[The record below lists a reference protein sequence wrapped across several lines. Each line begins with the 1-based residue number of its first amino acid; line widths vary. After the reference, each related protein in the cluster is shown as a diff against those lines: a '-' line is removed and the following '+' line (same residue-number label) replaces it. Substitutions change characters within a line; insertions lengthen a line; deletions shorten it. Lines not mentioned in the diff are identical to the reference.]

1 MNAPGCYYDY
11 IVIGA
16 GSAGCVLAHRLTEI
30 ADAHVLLLEAGG
42 VDENPNIHDPAGLF
56 ALRGGEED
64 WAYATAPQKHAAD
77 RVLHWPR
84 GKVLGGSSSLNGMI
98 YVRGHRTDYDHWA
111 YLGNAGWDYES
122 LLPYFKRSEDF
133 DRGESWYHGQGGP
146 LHVLSQFEP
155 HPVNKAMIAAAVEK
169 GYPYRDDF
177 NAGADEIYGVGVCHL
192 TIKDGRRQSAASA
205 FLKPALAR
213 PNLTVRTRALAR
225 RLLFDGTRCIGVEYT
240 QDGDLK
246 QAHATTEV
254 IVSGGTLES
263 PKLLLLSGIG
273 PAGQL
278 RQLGMDVLVDLPG
291 VGQNLHDHTL
301 APLIY
306 AAKQRVPPPV
316 PGLQFMHSQ
325 LFWSSDNRLP
335 GPDLQPLFFHIPV
348 YVPGIFGPADG
359 YTLMAG
365 HIRPASRG
373 FLRLTS
379 ADPAAPL
386 EIHPN
391 YLLVQSDVHALV
403 QALEM
408 CREIGAA
415 KALDEWNGGELY
427 PGPDAVSKKDL
438 ECYVRQSVITYHHQV
453 GTCKMG
459 VDAMSV
465 VDPTL
470 RVYGVER
477 LRVVDASIMPS
488 VTSGNTNAP
497 AIMIGEKAA
506 EMIKATSRA

>member
-1 MNAPGCYYDY
+1 MNGPVYSYDY
-11 IVIGA
+11 VVIGA
-16 GSAGCVLAHRLTEI
+16 GSAGCVLANRLTET

-42 VDENPNIHDPAGLF
+42 EDEIPNIHDPAGLF
-56 ALRGGEED
+56 ALREGAED
-64 WAYATAPQKHAAD
+64 WAYATAPQKYAAD
-77 RVLHWPR
+77 RTLRWPR

-133 DRGESWYHGQGGP
+133 DRGASRYHGQSGP

-177 NAGADEIYGVGVCHL
+177 NADADEIYGVGLCHL
-192 TIKDGRRQSAASA
+192 TIKDGQRQSTASA

-213 PNLTVRTRALAR
+213 PHLTVLTRALAR

-240 QDGDLK
+240 QNGELK
-246 QAHATTEV
+246 QVHATTEV

-273 PAGQL
+273 PADQL
-278 RQLGMDVLVDLPG
+278 RHLGMDVLVDLPG

-301 APLIY
+301 SPLIY

-316 PGLQFMHSQ
+316 PGLQLMHSQ

-335 GPDLQPLFFHIPV
+335 GPDLQPLFFHVPV
-348 YVPGIFGPADG
+348 YVPGMSGPAEG

-379 ADPAAPL
+379 DDPSAPL
-386 EIHPN
+386 EIDPN
-391 YLLVQSDVHALV
+391 YLSVSSDVNALV
-403 QALEM
+403 QALEL

-427 PGPDAVSKKDL
+427 PGPDAASKKEL
-438 ECYVRQSVITYHHQV
+438 ECYVRQSVLTYHHQV

-459 VDAMSV
+459 VDAMAV

-470 RVYGVER
+470 RVHGVER

-506 EMIKATSRA
+506 DMMKATSRA

>member
-1 MNAPGCYYDY
+1 M
-11 IVIGA
+11 V
-16 GSAGCVLAHRLTEI
+16 
-30 ADAHVLLLEAGG
+30 
-42 VDENPNIHDPAGLF
+42 
-56 ALRGGEED
+56 
-64 WAYATAPQKHAAD
+64 
-77 RVLHWPR
+77 
-84 GKVLGGSSSLNGMI
+84 
-98 YVRGHRTDYDHWA
+98 YVRGHRTAYDNWA

-133 DRGESWYHGQGGP
+133 DRGESRYHGQGSP

-155 HPVNKAMIAAAVEK
+155 HPVNMAVIAAAVEK
-169 GYPYRDDF
+169 GYPHQDDF
-177 NAGADEIYGVGVCHL
+177 NAGADEIYGVGLCHL
-192 TIKDGRRQSAASA
+192 TIKDSQRHSTASA
-205 FLKPALAR
+205 FLKPALSC
-213 PNLTVRTRALAR
+213 PNLTILTRALAR
-225 RLLFDGTRCIGVEYT
+225 RLLFNGARCIGVEYT
-240 QDGDLK
+240 RDGELK

-263 PKLLLLSGIG
+263 LKLLLLSGIG
-273 PAGQL
+273 PADQL
-278 RQLGMDVLVDLPG
+278 RHLGMDVLVDLPG

-301 APLIY
+301 SPCIY
-306 AAKQRVPPPV
+306 AAKQSVPPPV
-316 PGLQFMHSQ
+316 PGLQVMHSQ
-325 LFWSSDNRLP
+325 LFWSSDNRLA
-335 GPDLQPLFFHIPV
+335 GPDLQPLFFHVPV
-348 YVPGIFGPADG
+348 YVPGSSGPAEG
-359 YTLMAG
+359 YTLIAG

-379 ADPAAPL
+379 ADPSAPL
-386 EIHPN
+386 EINPN
-391 YLLVQSDVHALV
+391 YLSVQSKVNVLV
-403 QALEM
+403 QALEI

-427 PGPDAVSKKDL
+427 PGPDVVSKKVL
-438 ECYVRQSVITYHHQV
+438 ECYVRKSVITYHHQV

-459 VDAMSV
+459 VDAMSI

-506 EMIKATSRA
+506 DMIKATSE

>member
-1 MNAPGCYYDY
+1 MKMYDY

-16 GSAGCVLAHRLTEI
+16 GSAGCVLANRLTEI
-30 ADAHVLLLEAGG
+30 ADAHVLVLEAGG
-42 VDENPNIHDPAGLF
+42 ADENPDIHDPAGLF
-56 ALRGGEED
+56 ALRGGAED
-64 WAYATAPQKHAAD
+64 WAYATAPQQYAAD
-77 RVLHWPR
+77 RALRWPR

-111 YLGNAGWDYES
+111 YLGNAGWDYER

-133 DRGESWYHGQGGP
+133 DRGASRYHGQGGP

-155 HPVNKAMIAAAVEK
+155 HPVNQAIIAAALEK

-177 NAGADEIYGVGVCHL
+177 NAGAAEIYGVGLCHL
-192 TIKDGRRQSAASA
+192 TIKDGQRQSAASA
-205 FLKPALAR
+205 YLKPALVR
-213 PNLTVRTRALAR
+213 HNLTLLTRALAR
-225 RLLFDGTRCIGVEYT
+225 RLLFEGTRCMGVEYT
-240 QDGDLK
+240 QHGGLK
-246 QAHATTEV
+246 QAYATTEV
-254 IVSGGTLES
+254 IISSGTLES

-273 PAGQL
+273 PADQL
-278 RQLGMDVLVDLPG
+278 RHLGMGVLVELPG

-301 APLIY
+301 VPLIY
-306 AAKQRVPPPV
+306 AAKRSVPPPV

-335 GPDLQPLFFHIPV
+335 VPDLQPLFFH
-348 YVPGIFGPADG
+348 VPFYAPGMSGPAEG

-379 ADPAAPL
+379 ADSSAPL
-386 EIHPN
+386 EIDPN
-391 YLLVQSDVHALV
+391 YLSVPSDVNALA

-408 CREIGAA
+408 CREIGTA
-415 KALDEWNGGELY
+415 KALDEWNAGELY
-427 PGPDAVSKKDL
+427 PGPDAVNKKDL
-438 ECYVRQSVITYHHQV
+438 ECYVRQSVVTYHHQV

-459 VDAMSV
+459 VDALAV

-477 LRVVDASIMPS
+477 LRVADASIMPS

-497 AIMIGEKAA
+497 TIMIAEKAA
-506 EMIKATSRA
+506 EMIKATCRT

>member
-1 MNAPGCYYDY
+1 M
-11 IVIGA
+11 
-16 GSAGCVLAHRLTEI
+16 
-30 ADAHVLLLEAGG
+30 
-42 VDENPNIHDPAGLF
+42 
-56 ALRGGEED
+56 
-64 WAYATAPQKHAAD
+64 
-77 RVLHWPR
+77 
-84 GKVLGGSSSLNGMI
+84 
-98 YVRGHRTDYDHWA
+98 
-111 YLGNAGWDYES
+111 
-122 LLPYFKRSEDF
+122 
-133 DRGESWYHGQGGP
+133 
-146 LHVLSQFEP
+146 LSQFEP
-155 HPVNKAMIAAAVEK
+155 HPVNKAMIAAAVEQ

-177 NAGADEIYGVGVCHL
+177 NADADEIYGVGVCHL
-192 TIKDGRRQSAASA
+192 TIKDGKRHSTASA
-205 FLKPALAR
+205 FLKQALAR
-213 PNLTVRTRALAR
+213 PNLTVLTRALAQ

-273 PAGQL
+273 PADQL
-278 RQLGMDVLVDLPG
+278 RHLGMDVLVDLPG

-386 EIHPN
+386 EIDPN
-391 YLLVQSDVHALV
+391 YLSVPSDVNALV
-403 QALEM
+403 QALHM

-415 KALDEWNGGELY
+415 KALDAWNGGELY
-427 PGPDAVSKKDL
+427 PGPGSVSKTEL
-438 ECYVRQSVITYHHQV
+438 ECYVRQSVVTYHHQV

-459 VDAMSV
+459 VDALAV

-477 LRVVDASIMPS
+477 LRVVDASIMPC

-497 AIMIGEKAA
+497 VIMIAEKAA
-506 EMIKATSRA
+506 DMIKATSRA

>member
-1 MNAPGCYYDY
+1 MKTYDY

-16 GSAGCVLAHRLTEI
+16 GSAGCVLANRLTET
-30 ADAHVLLLEAGG
+30 ASAHILLLEAGG
-42 VDENPNIHDPAGLF
+42 VDENTNIHDPAGLF
-56 ALRGGEED
+56 TLRGGEED
-64 WAYATAPQKHAAD
+64 WAYATTPQQYAAN
-77 RVLHWPR
+77 RAIYWPR

-133 DRGESWYHGQGGP
+133 DRGASHYHGQGGP

-155 HPVNKAMIAAAVEK
+155 HPVNKAIITAAVER

-177 NAGADEIYGVGVCHL
+177 NAGSDEIWGVGLCHL
-192 TIKDGRRQSAASA
+192 TIKDGKRQSTASA
-205 FLKPALAR
+205 FLKPALTR
-213 PNLTVRTRALAR
+213 PNLTVLTGAFAR
-225 RLLFDGTRCIGVEYT
+225 RLLFDGSRCIGMEYT
-240 QDGDLK
+240 QDGELK
-246 QAHATTEV
+246 QAYATTEV

-273 PAGQL
+273 PADQL
-278 RQLGMDVLVDLPG
+278 RRLGIDVLVDLPG

-301 APLIY
+301 SPNIY
-306 AAKQRVPPPV
+306 AAKQSMPPPV
-316 PGLQFMHSQ
+316 PGLQLMHSQ
-325 LFWSSDNRLP
+325 LFWSSDTRLP
-335 GPDLQPLFFHIPV
+335 GPDLQPLFFHVPF
-348 YVPGIFGPADG
+348 YVPGMSGPAEG

-379 ADPAAPL
+379 ADPSAPL
-386 EIHPN
+386 EINPK
-391 YLLVQSDVHALV
+391 YLSVQSDVNALV

-415 KALDEWNGGELY
+415 KALGEWNAGELY
-427 PGPDAVSKKDL
+427 PGHDAVSKKDL
-438 ECYVRQSVITYHHQV
+438 ECFIRQSVVTYHHQV

-459 VDAMSV
+459 LDAMAV

-470 RVYGVER
+470 HVYGVER

-506 EMIKATSRA
+506 DMIKATNRA

>member
-1 MNAPGCYYDY
+1 MKTYDY

-16 GSAGCVLAHRLTEI
+16 GSAGCVLANRLTET
-30 ADAHVLLLEAGG
+30 ADAQVLLLEAGG

-56 ALRGGEED
+56 ALREGEED
-64 WAYATAPQKHAAD
+64 WAYTTTPQQYAAN
-77 RVLHWPR
+77 RALHWPR

-98 YVRGHRTDYDHWA
+98 YVRGHRTDYDNWA

-122 LLPYFKRSEDF
+122 VLPYFKRSEDF
-133 DRGESWYHGQGGP
+133 DRGESRYHGQGGP

-155 HPVNKAMIAAAVEK
+155 HPVNQAMIAAAVEK
-169 GYPYRDDF
+169 GYPLREDF

-192 TIKDGRRQSAASA
+192 TIKGGKRHSTASA

-213 PNLTVRTRALAR
+213 PNLTVLTRALAR
-225 RLLFDGTRCIGVEYT
+225 RLLFDGTRCMGVEYT
-240 QDGDLK
+240 QNGDLK

-254 IVSGGTLES
+254 IVSGGTVES

-273 PAGQL
+273 PADQL
-278 RQLGMDVLVDLPG
+278 RHLGMDVLVDLPG

-316 PGLQFMHSQ
+316 PGLQSMHSQ

-335 GPDLQPLFFHIPV
+335 GPDLQPLFFHVPV
-348 YVPGIFGPADG
+348 YVSGMSGPADG

-373 FLRLTS
+373 FLQLTS
-379 ADPAAPL
+379 TDPSVPL

-391 YLLVQSDVHALV
+391 YLSVPSDVNALV
-403 QALEM
+403 RALQM

-427 PGPDAVSKKDL
+427 PGPDTVSKKDL
-438 ECYVRQSVITYHHQV
+438 ERYVRQSVITYHHQV

-459 VDAMSV
+459 VDAMAV

-470 RVYGVER
+470 CVYGVER

>member
-1 MNAPGCYYDY
+1 MKTYDY
-11 IVIGA
+11 ILIGA
-16 GSAGCVLAHRLTEI
+16 GSAGCVLANRLTEI
-30 ADAHVLLLEAGG
+30 ADAHVLVLEAGG
-42 VDENPNIHDPAGLF
+42 GDENPDIHDPAGLF
-56 ALRGGEED
+56 ALRGGAED
-64 WAYATAPQKHAAD
+64 WAYVTSPQKYAAD
-77 RVLHWPR
+77 RPLHWPR

-98 YVRGHRTDYDHWA
+98 YVRGHRSDYDHWA

-133 DRGESWYHGQGGP
+133 DRGASRYHGQGGP
-146 LHVLSQFEP
+146 LRVLSQFEP
-155 HPVNKAMIAAAVEK
+155 HPINRAIIAAAVEK

-177 NAGADEIYGVGVCHL
+177 NAGADEIYGVGPCHL
-192 TIKDGRRQSAASA
+192 TIKDGQRQSAASA
-205 FLKPALAR
+205 FLKPALVR
-213 PNLTVRTRALAR
+213 HNLTVQIRALAR
-225 RLLFDGTRCIGVEYT
+225 RLLFEGTRCIGVEYT
-240 QDGDLK
+240 QNGGLK
-246 QAHATTEV
+246 QAYATTEV
-254 IVSGGTLES
+254 IISSGTLES

-273 PAGQL
+273 PADHL
-278 RQLGMDVLVDLPG
+278 RYLGVDVMVDLPG

-301 APLIY
+301 VPLIY
-306 AAKQRVPPPV
+306 TAKQSVPPPV

-325 LFWSSDNRLP
+325 MFWPSDNRLL
-335 GPDLQPLFFHIPV
+335 GPDLQPLFFHVPV
-348 YVPGIFGPADG
+348 YVPGIVGPAEG

-386 EIHPN
+386 QIDPK
-391 YLLVQSDVHALV
+391 YLSVASDVNALV
-403 QALEM
+403 EALEL

-427 PGPDAVSKKDL
+427 PGPESVSRTKL
-438 ECYVRQSVITYHHQV
+438 ECYVRQSVVTYHHQV

-459 VDAMSV
+459 VDALAV

-470 RVYGVER
+470 RVYGIER
-477 LRVVDASIMPS
+477 LRVADASIMPS

-497 AIMIGEKAA
+497 TTMIAEKAA
-506 EMIKATSRA
+506 EMIKATCRI